1 MLEELKSQIGM
12 VKQPKNQQQ
21 KVININIPRAGQRG
35 GISQNAGAG
44 ASIQELGSCRK
55 GLPVWTQC
63 GDVPTAKDNLRQKE
77 KKKYSGFS
85 IFPIISSPPTA
96 SIGRS

>member
-1 MLEELKSQIGM
+1 M

-35 GISQNAGAG
+35 GVHR
-44 ASIQELGSCRK
+44 IQEPGPLFKSWGSCRK
-55 GLPVWTQC
+55 GLPVRIWTQC
-63 GDVPTAKDNLRQKE
+63 RDVPTAKDNLRQKE

-85 IFPIISSPPTA
+85 LFPIISSPPTA
-96 SIGRS
+96 SIGQS